1 MSLSG
6 TTSWSL
12 QRDAIISA
20 ALRKLA
26 VLSGGS
32 SPESYQVTNAAETL
46 NGMIKSFQ
54 VDGMPVWKM
63 NTYSFNTV
71 ANTPTYTIG
80 TGQTLNTTAP
90 LKIVQAWRNQTLT
103 STGAVI
109 SSNVPMNVYTNYNFN
124 LLPAS
129 ANSGPPVNLYYQP
142 KAQTGVISLWPTPAL
157 DTTVT
162 TTVYIRY
169 QDVFQD
175 FNAATDD
182 LDFPPYWTEAII
194 YGLAWRLAPEYGIP
208 TQDRTDLK
216 NEALY
221 FKNEALSFGAEE
233 GSLFIQ
239 PDWSGN
245 RR

>member
-12 QRDAIISA
+12 QRDTIISA

-32 SPESYQVTNAAETL
+32 SPETYQITNAAETL
-46 NGMIKSFQ
+46 NGMIKSFA

-63 NTYSFNTV
+63 NTYSFPTV
-71 ANTPTYTIG
+71 ANTPSYTIG
-80 TGQTLNTTAP
+80 TGQTLNVSAP
-90 LKIVQAWRNQTLT
+90 LKIVQAWRNQ
-103 STGAVI
+103 STN

-124 LLPAS
+124 LLPTTAT
-129 ANSGPPVNLYYQP
+129 SGTPVNLYYQP
-142 KAQTGVISLWPTPAL
+142 KAQTGIISIWPTPQ
-157 DTTVT
+157 DSNTTI
-162 TTVYIRY
+162 YIRY
-169 QDVFQD
+169 QDTFQD
-175 FNAATDD
+175 VNSSTDD
-182 LDFPPYWTEAII
+182 LDFPPYWMEAII

-208 TQDRTDLK
+208 TQDRADLK

-221 FKNEALSFGAEE
+221 FKNEALSFGTEE
-233 GSLFIQ
+233 GSLYMQ

-245 RR
+245 QR